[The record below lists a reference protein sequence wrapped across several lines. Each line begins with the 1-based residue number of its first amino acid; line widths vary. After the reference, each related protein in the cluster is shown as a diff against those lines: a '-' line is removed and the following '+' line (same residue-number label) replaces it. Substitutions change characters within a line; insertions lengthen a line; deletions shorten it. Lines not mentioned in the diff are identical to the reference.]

1 MIGNGKFETAMAR
14 FLASHEAFQ
23 GSGALWVYAFQI
35 DELDKSIRSDARTLA
50 ERLNKFADEETLS
63 ETPPTLSTLID
74 DININTA
81 LLKAQRSA
89 LYELIRAHFGLGVGG
104 VSRFK
109 MILSETV

>member
-35 DELDKSIRSDARTLA
+35 DELDKSIRSDSKTLA
-50 ERLNKFADEETLS
+50 DRLNRFAEEETLS
-63 ETPPTLSTLID
+63 ETPPTLSTLVN
-74 DININTA
+74 DINVNTA
-81 LLKAQRSA
+81 LLKAHRSA
-89 LYELIRAHFGLGVGG
+89 LYELIRAHFGLGAGG
-104 VSRFK
+104 VSRFM

>member
-35 DELDKSIRSDARTLA
+35 DELDKTIRSDSKTLA
-50 ERLNKFADEETLS
+50 DRLNRFAEEETLS
-63 ETPPTLSTLID
+63 ETPPTLSTLVN
-74 DININTA
+74 DINVNTA
-81 LLKAQRSA
+81 LLKAHRSA
-89 LYELIRAHFGLGVGG
+89 LYELIRAHFGLGAGG
-104 VSRFK
+104 VSRFM